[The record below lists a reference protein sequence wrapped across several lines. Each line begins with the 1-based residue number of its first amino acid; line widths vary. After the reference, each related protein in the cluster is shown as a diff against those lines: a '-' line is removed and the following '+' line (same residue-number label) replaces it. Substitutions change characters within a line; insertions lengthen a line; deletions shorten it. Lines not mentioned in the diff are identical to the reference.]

1 MSKDFTTE
9 IVEIGDKLVLRFE
22 CNFGIM
28 ALPFDNLDEIAKL
41 KEDLGKAIYIFQHKD
56 IFY

>member
-1 MSKDFTTE
+1 MCRDNITE
-9 IVEIGDKLVLRFE
+9 IAEDGDKLILKFE
-22 CNFGIM
+22 CEYGIVS
-28 ALPFDNLDEIAKL
+28 LPFDNLDEIAKL